1 MTVEKLTAD
10 PICHSQWL
18 NGVCEGDQC
27 EIGYRQKAIA
37 NDLLFVLAP
46 DASVRDWGQFDH

>member
-1 MTVEKLTAD
+1 MTVEKLTGD
-10 PICHSQWL
+10 PIGHSQWL

-37 NDLLFVLAP
+37 NDLPVVLAP
-46 DASVRDWGQFDH
+46 DASVRDWGQFNH

>member
-10 PICHSQWL
+10 PIGHSQWL